1 MLVEFDIFLLISPD
15 DGQLL
20 NQGLRL
26 FFLRG
31 WRIFWIPRW
40 SGFFVTR
47 VLTVRRRSTT
57 LGIDILKL
65 FEDFQFALELYDL
78 FLDVDKIT
86 LLGV

>member
-1 MLVEFDIFLLISPD
+1 M
-15 DGQLL
+15 
-20 NQGLRL
+20 
-26 FFLRG
+26 
-31 WRIFWIPRW
+31 
-40 SGFFVTR
+40 
-47 VLTVRRRSTT
+47 RRRSTT